1 MRPPTYH
8 SKQKIRLVEPGD
20 SVDLQAEVRSGT
32 DDTLFDIADI
42 ASSLDSLFLLTL
54 VDNSRRVGGE
64 IKIGEVNNVRSDF
77 LAFDSELRSVKNME
91 SASL

>member
-42 ASSLDSLFLLTL
+42 ASSLDSLFFFFFLY
-54 VDNSRRVGGE
+54 NSRRGG
-64 IKIGEVNNVRSDF
+64 GYF
-77 LAFDSELRSVKNME
+77 
-91 SASL
+91 